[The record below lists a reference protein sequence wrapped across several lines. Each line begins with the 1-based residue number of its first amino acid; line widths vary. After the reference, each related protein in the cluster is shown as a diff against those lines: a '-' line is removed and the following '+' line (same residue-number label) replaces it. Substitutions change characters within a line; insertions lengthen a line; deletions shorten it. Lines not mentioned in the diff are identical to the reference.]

1 MNITAILGRK
11 GSLLKTSQNLSTAF
25 KLSGI
30 RNILAQKELLE
41 KRKKN
46 AKLRVLAL
54 KSAGDAINQKNET
67 GIKDSLLLGGTAL
80 GGGLGRVRL
89 GGGRTSGIRGGN
101 IRGPRPFLQRN
112 RGITRGNR
120 LSRFRFPFNRARVT
134 SSGGRL
140 SGLGRN
146 LRGLKGVGRVG
157 PLNVLFTGADFLG
170 RKASGQTNFQA
181 GGGALA
187 GLGGFLGGAK
197 AGALAGGAIGSLFGG
212 VGAAPGALIGGFIG
226 GTLGSIG
233 ASGLFDRLS
242 GADKRRVNEVKRTSP
257 VSKNFNLALTNL
269 DSALDKLEGK
279 RIVDD
284 DALVLPGDGTRGVTG
299 GKFGTV
305 PPGNITQAML
315 STTFNRGFASG
326 VAAAGTA
333 AAVFMVGRGLIKK
346 IINRLFKGQIETNRA
361 SLERAFNQ
369 GVAEGTSGGRFFK
382 GNPYAKNY
390 RKINKKITKK
400 TTKKTKVTVSR
411 DRPYANNVT
420 KNDKPWWQ
428 KRDVEVEKLIKEA
441 ESGAGSQTVKTRVQ
455 LEGSMNPLA
464 KSTNFF
470 SRTGFGRYSE
480 SIKKFFGKG
489 NGVSNTTE
497 NLPSLD
503 KIMKSDASNVIIEGD
518 TIIQNQSGNIAS
530 GNSSGSMTTVDDFQV
545 ALNIIQGTSLL
556 TV

>member
-1 MNITAILGRK
+1 MSITAILGRK
-11 GSLLKTSQNLSTAF
+11 GSLLKTAQNLSAVF

-54 KSAGDAINQKNET
+54 KGAGDAINQKNAQT
-67 GIKDSLLLGGTAL
+67 GLKDSLLFGGTAL
-80 GGGLGRVRL
+80 GGGLG
-89 GGGRTSGIRGGN
+89 GGRTRGIRGGN

-112 RGITRGNR
+112 TGITRGNR
-120 LSRFRFPFNRARVT
+120 LSRFRTPFNRARVT

-197 AGALAGGAIGSLFGG
+197 AGAAAGGAIGALFGG

-226 GTLGSIG
+226 GTLGSIA

-242 GADKRRVNEVKRTSP
+242 GADKRRVNEVKRISP
-257 VSKNFNLALTNL
+257 VSKNFNLALNDL
-269 DSALDKLEGK
+269 ESALDKLEGK

-299 GKFGTV
+299 GKFGIF
-305 PPGNITQAML
+305 PPSNISQAML
-315 STTFNRGFASG
+315 AHTFNRGFASG

-346 IINRLFKGQIETNRA
+346 VIKRLFHSRSIAMNNRA
-361 SLERAFNQ
+361 ALERAFNQ

-390 RKINKKITKK
+390 KKINKKFSKNTK
-400 TTKKTKVTVSR
+400 
-411 DRPYANNVT
+411 VT

-428 KRDVEVEKLIKEA
+428 KRDTEVENLIKEA
-441 ESGAGSQTVKTRVQ
+441 ESGVGSKSVMTRVQ
-455 LEGSMNPLA
+455 LEGAMRPLA

-470 SRTGFGRYSE
+470 SRTGFMRYSE

-489 NGVSNTTE
+489 GVSNTSE
-497 NLPSLD
+497 NLPTLD

-530 GNSSGSMTTVDDFQV
+530 SNSSGGGSSVDDFQV

>member
-1 MNITAILGRK
+1 MSITAILGRK
-11 GSLLKTSQNLSTAF
+11 GSLLKTAQNLSAVF

-54 KSAGDAINQKNET
+54 KGAGDAINQKNAQT
-67 GIKDSLLLGGTAL
+67 GLKDSLLFGGTAL
-80 GGGLGRVRL
+80 GGGLG
-89 GGGRTSGIRGGN
+89 GGRTRGIRGGN

-112 RGITRGNR
+112 TGITRGNR
-120 LSRFRFPFNRARVT
+120 LSRFRTPFNRARVT

-197 AGALAGGAIGSLFGG
+197 AGAAAGGAIGALFGG

-226 GTLGSIG
+226 GTLGSIA

-242 GADKRRVNEVKRTSP
+242 GADKRRVNEVKRISP
-257 VSKNFNLALTNL
+257 VSKNFNLALNDL
-269 DSALDKLEGK
+269 ESALDKLEGK

-299 GKFGTV
+299 GKFGIF
-305 PPGNITQAML
+305 PPSNISQAML
-315 STTFNRGFASG
+315 AHTFNRGFASG

-333 AAVFMVGRGLIKK
+333 AAVFMVGRGLIRK
-346 IINRLFKGQIETNRA
+346 IVKRLFHSRSIAMNNRA
-361 SLERAFNQ
+361 ALERAFNKGYAQ
-369 GVAEGTSGGRFFK
+369 GQEATLKGQRVMAKTLKKKNVGTIEVNPNLSSTTSTRTKRFITGTRTVNVNSQRIAEAVKKQLGFSGRSIFK
-382 GNPYAKNY
+382 K
-390 RKINKKITKK
+390 
-400 TTKKTKVTVSR
+400 
-411 DRPYANNVT
+411 
-420 KNDKPWWQ
+420 
-428 KRDVEVEKLIKEA
+428 
-441 ESGAGSQTVKTRVQ
+441 
-455 LEGSMNPLA
+455 
-464 KSTNFF
+464 
-470 SRTGFGRYSE
+470 GFGKDSVTGA
-480 SIKKFFGKG
+480 IKK
-489 NGVSNTTE
+489 NTSD
-497 NLPSLD
+497 NLPSLNEVLN
-503 KIMKSDASNVIIEGD
+503 KYYNRNLRSDASNIIIEGD

-530 GNSSGSMTTVDDFQV
+530 DNSGSGMTRVDDFQV

>member
-80 GGGLGRVRL
+80 GGGLG
-89 GGGRTSGIRGGN
+89 GGRTSGIRGGN

-120 LSRFRFPFNRARVT
+120 LSRFRSPFNRARVT

-140 SGLGRN
+140 GGLGRN
-146 LRGLKGVGRVG
+146 LKGLKGVGRVG

-170 RKASGQTNFQA
+170 RKSSGQTNFQA

-226 GTLGSIG
+226 GTVGSIA

-333 AAVFMVGRGLIKK
+333 AAVFMVGRGLIRK
-346 IINRLFKGQIETNRA
+346 IIKRLFKGQVETNRA

-369 GVAEGTSGGRFFK
+369 GYAQGQEATLKGQRFMGKVLKKKNVGKTIEVNPNLSSTTSNTATR
-382 GNPYAKNY
+382 
-390 RKINKKITKK
+390 TKK
-400 TTKKTKVTVSR
+400 FINGTR
-411 DRPYANNVT
+411 
-420 KNDKPWWQ
+420 
-428 KRDVEVEKLIKEA
+428 
-441 ESGAGSQTVKTRVQ
+441 TVKVNSQRIAERVRKQ
-455 LEGSMNPLA
+455 FG
-464 KSTNFF
+464 F
-470 SRTGFGRYSE
+470 SGQSIFKKGFGKE
-480 SIKKFFGKG
+480 SVTGAIKK
-489 NGVSNTTE
+489 NTSD
-497 NLPSLD
+497 NLPSLNEVLN
-503 KIMKSDASNVIIEGD
+503 KYSRNLRSDASNIIIEGD

-530 GNSSGSMTTVDDFQV
+530 SNSSGGRASVDDFQV

>member
-1 MNITAILGRK
+1 MSITAILGRK
-11 GSLLKTSQNLSTAF
+11 GSLLKTAQNLSAVF

-30 RNILAQKELLE
+30 RNIIAQQELLE

-46 AKLRVLAL
+46 AKLRTLAL
-54 KSAGDAINQKNET
+54 KGAGDAINQKNAQT
-67 GIKDSLLLGGTAL
+67 GLKDSLLFGGTAL
-80 GGGLGRVRL
+80 GGGLG
-89 GGGRTSGIRGGN
+89 GGRTRGIRGGN

-112 RGITRGNR
+112 SGITRGNR
-120 LSRFRFPFNRARVT
+120 LSRFRTPFNRARVT

-140 SGLGRN
+140 GGLGRN
-146 LRGLKGVGRVG
+146 LKGLKGVGRVG

-170 RKASGQTNFQA
+170 RKSSGQTNFQA

-226 GTLGSIG
+226 GTVGSIA

-242 GADKRRVNEVKRTSP
+242 GADKRRVNEVKRISP
-257 VSKNFNLALTNL
+257 VSKNFNLALTDL
-269 DSALDKLEGK
+269 ESALDKLQGK
-279 RIVDD
+279 KIVDD
-284 DALVLPGDGTRGVTG
+284 DALVIPGDGTRGVTG

-346 IINRLFKGQIETNRA
+346 VIKRLFHSRSIAMNNRA
-361 SLERAFNQ
+361 ALERAYNRGYETAQ
-369 GVAEGTSGGRFFK
+369 ADQVLSRS
-382 GNPYAKNY
+382 NPELYM
-390 RKINKKITKK
+390 RKVLNKKIRVGKTMEVNPTTSNVSGARVKSYGSNTGGTVNINTNRFMKNILGLKPKLLKMKK
-400 TTKKTKVTVSR
+400 FSK
-411 DRPYANNVT
+411 ANN
-420 KNDKPWWQ
+420 Q
-428 KRDVEVEKLIKEA
+428 KGEVF
-441 ESGAGSQTVKTRVQ
+441 
-455 LEGSMNPLA
+455 N
-464 KSTNFF
+464 N
-470 SRTGFGRYSE
+470 
-480 SIKKFFGKG
+480 
-489 NGVSNTTE
+489 TE
-497 NLPSLD
+497 NMNIGGPR
-503 KIMKSDASNVIIEGD
+503 SDASNVIIEGD

-530 GNSSGSMTTVDDFQV
+530 SNSSGGRASVDDFQV

>member
-1 MNITAILGRK
+1 MSITAILGRK
-11 GSLLKTSQNLSTAF
+11 GSLLKTSQNLSAVF

-54 KSAGDAINQKNET
+54 KGAGDAINQKNAQT
-67 GIKDSLLLGGTAL
+67 GLKDSLLGLGGAI
-80 GGGLGRVRL
+80 GGSI
-89 GGGRTSGIRGGN
+89 GGGRTRGIRGGN

-120 LSRFRFPFNRARVT
+120 LSRFRSPFNRARVT

-140 SGLGRN
+140 GGLGRN

-197 AGALAGGAIGSLFGG
+197 AGAAAGGAIGALFGG
-212 VGAAPGALIGGFIG
+212 VGAAPGALIGGFLG
-226 GTLGSIG
+226 GTVGSIA

-284 DALVLPGDGTRGVTG
+284 GALVLPGDGTRGVTG

-326 VAAAGTA
+326 AAVAGTA

-346 IINRLFKGQIETNRA
+346 IINRLFKGKMETNRQ

-369 GVAEGTSGGRFFK
+369 G
-382 GNPYAKNY
+382 YAQGQEATLKSQSVM
-390 RKINKKITKK
+390 RKVLRKK
-400 TTKKTKVTVSR
+400 TIGKTIEVNPTSTRTKTFGPNVKSVKVNSQKIME
-411 DRPYANNVT
+411 NVRS
-420 KNDKPWWQ
+420 Q
-428 KRDVEVEKLIKEA
+428 LGF
-441 ESGAGSQTVKTRVQ
+441 SGQ
-455 LEGSMNPLA
+455 
-464 KSTNFF
+464 
-470 SRTGFGRYSE
+470 
-480 SIKKFFGKG
+480 SIFKQNFGKG
-489 NGVSNTTE
+489 MKKFDPSKGEVPNTSE
-497 NLPSLD
+497 LRQFLD
-503 KIMKSDASNVIIEGD
+503 LGPRSDASNIIIEGD